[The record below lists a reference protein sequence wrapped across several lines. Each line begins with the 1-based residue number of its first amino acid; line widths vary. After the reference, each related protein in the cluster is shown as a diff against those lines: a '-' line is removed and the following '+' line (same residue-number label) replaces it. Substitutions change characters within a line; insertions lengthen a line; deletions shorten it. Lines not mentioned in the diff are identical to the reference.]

1 MTTQVE
7 ETVVTAA
14 QLKTA
19 CDLIQIVTSEPLVYA
34 LDVSFGSTSPQYSHN
49 PDMRVWQQTSTPIAQ
64 FLIDNYTFA
73 STLGASTKEFIKE
86 MQAQYQYNQTQKEQL
101 ETQRR
106 VIMLAHEGF
115 QTISD
120 RFGEEADNRGWC
132 DDANDFI
139 ISANEAISAPF
150 SLEEL
155 YHDYDATVFLR
166 PDMIVALTT
175 SIRARSQD
183 AAKDLLQDDVSSYF
197 DESDIRDALR
207 DTEIDSW
214 DIQDIEITEA

>member
-7 ETVVTAA
+7 ETVVTSA
-14 QLKTA
+14 QLNTN
-19 CDLIQIVTSEPLVYA
+19 CTFIQIVTTDPAVYA
-34 LDVSFGSTSPQYSHN
+34 LDVSFGGEYLK
-49 PDMRVWQQTSTPIAQ
+49 WQQTSTPIAR
-64 FLIDNYTFA
+64 FLMDNYTRSMTGTMSDA
-73 STLGASTKEFIKE
+73 TKEFIKE
-86 MQAQYQYNQTQKEQL
+86 MHSQYQYNQTQKEQL

-115 QTISD
+115 RTISD

-139 ISANEAISAPF
+139 KSVNEEISAPF

-155 YHDYDATVFLR
+155 YHDYDATVFIT
-166 PDMIVALTT
+166 PEITVALHT
-175 SIRARSQD
+175 SIRARSEE
-183 AAKDLLQDDVSSYF
+183 AASDLLRDDVRSYF
-197 DESDIRDALR
+197 DDSDIKDALR
-207 DTEIDSW
+207 DAEIDGY